1 MGSLKTDESIT
12 KTSDDGL
19 RPDPPHRKRKWLTLA
34 LGLAAL
40 LGAAGAGHYAYMH
53 RPTSEAEVAEIA
65 SLIAAGKDDEA
76 RALMVDAQ
84 VRSKDV
90 DTLRLRIGRA
100 FLHEGKVGPATA
112 LLSKVESH
120 LIKEER
126 LAVAEYFLVAGD
138 PFSAVRFYEAA
149 LRTGMPRTASF
160 LGRYGEALALSSN
173 GEGAAAVFKESLTM
187 DPSKVRVRVNLATT
201 LGNLGRLDEAKQE
214 ALAVLKIDPENEKAK
229 SLLAALAARP

>member
-12 KTSDDGL
+12 KTSEDGL
-19 RPDPPHRKRKWLTLA
+19 RPEPTRRKRTWLKVA
-34 LGLAAL
+34 FGLAVL
-40 LGAAGAGHYAYMH
+40 LSVSGGGYYAYIH
-53 RPTSEAEVAEIA
+53 RPTSEAEIAEIA
-65 SLIAAGKDDEA
+65 ALIAAGKDDEA

-90 DTLRLRIGRA
+90 DALRLRIGRA

-112 LLSKVESH
+112 LLSKVEGH

-126 LAVAEYFLVAGD
+126 LAIAEYFLVSGD

-160 LGRYGEALALSSN
+160 LGRYGEGLALSSN
-173 GEGAAAVFKESLTM
+173 PEGAVAVFKESLAM

-214 ALAVLKIDPENEKAK
+214 ALAVLKLDPENEKAK
-229 SLLAALAARP
+229 SLLAALAAQP